1 MIDFQKT
8 IISQFAN
15 SPTIVGLVTNMNA
28 YIDQT
33 ANFQSFYDFV
43 WNVNTAQGFGLDI
56 WGRILGVSRNLQIA
70 APLAGNFF
78 GFNIAPTA
86 ANTPIGTGNGVT
98 VTFTLVGV
106 NGTPVTPLAG
116 VSRIA

>member
-33 ANFQSFYDFV
+33 ANFQAFYDFV

-56 WGRILGVSRNLQIA
+56 WGRIVDVSRNLKIIA
-70 APLAGNFF
+70 PVTNF
-78 GFNIAPTA
+78 GFQDGLTDA
-86 ANTPIGTGNGVT
+86 AQFSI
-98 VTFTLVGV
+98 
-106 NGTPVTPLAG
+106 LA
-116 VSRIA
+116 